1 MITNVYNVLIAIEIS
16 KMIVYVKMDILKK
29 KSKIQHVEFVV
40 FNVFLVK
47 ITQQIVYN
55 AKMIQEKMHQNV
67 LVNKVFMKFKNLY
80 VENVKINVWVVMF

>member
-80 VENVKINVWVVMF
+80 VENVKINV